1 MEENKNNQ
9 QQNQFQMG
17 IDPMVAEGVYSNLAL
32 ISHSPSEFILDFITA
47 LPGMPQPQVKSR
59 VILAPEYA
67 KRLLQ
72 LLQNNILNF
81 EKTFGKIQ
89 LPDETDRTIAPFGT
103 PKGEA

>member
-59 VILAPEYA
+59 VILAPEHA

-81 EKTFGKIQ
+81 EKTFGKIL

>member
-59 VILAPEYA
+59 VILAPEHA
-67 KRLLQ
+67 KCLLQ

>member
-9 QQNQFQMG
+9 QQNQFQIG

-59 VILAPEYA
+59 VILAPEHA

>member
-59 VILAPEYA
+59 VILAPEHA

-89 LPDETDRTIAPFGT
+89 LPDETDCTIAPFGT

>member
-59 VILAPEYA
+59 VILAPENA

>member
-59 VILAPEYA
+59 VILAPEHA

-81 EKTFGKIQ
+81 EKTLGKIQ

>member
-1 MEENKNNQ
+1 MEDNKNNQ

-59 VILAPEYA
+59 VILAPEHA

>member
-47 LPGMPQPQVKSR
+47 VPGMPQPQVKSR
-59 VILAPEYA
+59 VILAPEHA

-81 EKTFGKIQ
+81 EKTFGKIL